1 MLSTS
6 WKKKWESSKCEI
18 TWNFISHAIHE
29 VLPSNVAQYCVS
41 PLKCCSAHFYFPWN
55 FYPISL
61 ASAKWQLIYYQPLKN
76 QNELETWMEQERRIL
91 ERKRRNILCFWLE
104 REFWNHPSIFLLSC
118 CYSCFNL
125 ATTTDTYKERNRMT
139 LRQERMGKREQT
151 C

>member
-91 ERKRRNILCFWLE
+91 ERKRILFMCSHMK
-104 REFWNHPSIFLLSC
+104 NVKKKK
-118 CYSCFNL
+118 
-125 ATTTDTYKERNRMT
+125 KE
-139 LRQERMGKREQT
+139 KREEWSQKAEGMELCWT
-151 C
+151 YI

>member
-1 MLSTS
+1 MRKLQVWNHLEFHQPRDSWSASLQCCTLCFPIEMLLNTFLFSLEFLS
-6 WKKKWESSKCEI
+6 GS
-18 TWNFISHAIHE
+18 ISFGKAVTHYRP
-29 VLPSNVAQYCVS
+29 V
-41 PLKCCSAHFYFPWN
+41 
-55 FYPISL
+55 
-61 ASAKWQLIYYQPLKN
+61 KN
-76 QNELETWMEQERRIL
+76 QNELETWKEQERRIL

>member
-1 MLSTS
+1 MREFRRTTSMPTASWSASFQHCTLCFFVLMLLNTFLFSLEFLS
-6 WKKKWESSKCEI
+6 DC
-18 TWNFISHAIHE
+18 ISFCKA
-29 VLPSNVAQYCVS
+29 A
-41 PLKCCSAHFYFPWN
+41 AHYRPM
-55 FYPISL
+55 
-61 ASAKWQLIYYQPLKN
+61 KN
-76 QNELETWMEQERRIL
+76 QNELERWMEQERRIL